1 MTTLT
6 PEQFARVKALFDRLV
21 DLPAADRKSVL
32 EKLDEAPE
40 VLAELDLLLRNT
52 LVDDAR
58 YGGPVLAAMM
68 TGEPD
73 AVGAASVLGAWTLG
87 AEIGEGGMGKVF
99 AAERSDGHYQQSAA
113 VKLLSGVASPQA
125 LRYLARERQILASL
139 SHPNI
144 ARILDGGSTPGGQ
157 PYIVMERVDGIPI
170 DRYCEQ
176 QQLPLDERL
185 RLLIEVCGAVDFA
198 HRQLIVHCD
207 LKPSNILVTTDG
219 RPILLDFGISRRLL
233 AVSSDNPDDPTG
245 PDPRPPAP
253 GTALVTSKAYTPRYA
268 SPEQFRN
275 DRVGTAT
282 DVYSLGRVLSE
293 LLGLSLDADDALAVT
308 SLPRDLG
315 AIITRATAA
324 AASERYASCAEMAAD
339 LQRYLSHRPVSARPA
354 TLAYVGGQWL
364 RRHWAWA
371 VAGLGFILT
380 IGLFS
385 WQMRHERDA
394 ALAAEQAARA
404 VTAYM
409 SSVFQAADPEI
420 AGRRDLPVSELLDAG
435 RDRLAEQLQ
444 AQPRVR
450 AELQGILGGVYQ
462 GIGRREQA
470 LALYDQA
477 LAALPADESSPLRAS
492 LLRRKAD
499 AIYHLEDFV
508 AAEPIARQALTLST
522 VLAPE
527 STEQIHSL
535 RLLGGILL
543 YQGRREEA
551 EPLLQQALHLALKL
565 TGPDS
570 TETARVRLDLG
581 RLYAYFGLGA
591 EQVIEYGSTA
601 AHALARIH
609 GTHHPLHVDAL
620 EIQALGLNL
629 ANQFDQ
635 AIPLARVV
643 SEQRIR
649 LYGENSP
656 QAGYGLY
663 TYADALASAGRNLQ
677 ALPQIERSIEI
688 QLHLAGA
695 DQLPLTAPLLL
706 RAYIETRAGLLELAL
721 TSVDRIIALHHQAD
735 ALDRMELIEA
745 HFYRARV
752 LRLLGRWEQARV
764 DGLKVLEQRSKD
776 PSTPPYWL
784 FKAQLEMVALER
796 SQGLLDAAQARLD
809 GMDHD
814 ALGADGWHHADLVL
828 ERARLDRARGRY
840 DRALEQLQAA
850 EDLLAPRLGPWHP
863 ELWLERIER
872 AEVLAAMGRSDEAQ
886 ALAGEILARA
896 APTIA
901 PDGHWARRLAQLRE

>member
-1 MTTLT
+1 MLT

-21 DLPAADRKSVL
+21 DLPAADRKAVL
-32 EKLDEAPE
+32 EKLDDAPE
-40 VLAELDLLLRNT
+40 VLAELHLLLGNT

-58 YGGPVLAAMM
+58 YAGPVLAAMLAGQPAAVS
-68 TGEPD
+68 TGT
-73 AVGAASVLGAWTLG
+73 VLGAWTLG

-99 AAERSDGHYQQSAA
+99 AAERSDGHYEQSAA
-113 VKLLSGVASPQA
+113 IKLLSGIASSQA

-144 ARILDGGSTPGGQ
+144 ARIIDGGTTPHGQ
-157 PYIVMERVDGIPI
+157 PYIVMERVDGVPI

-176 QQLPLDERL
+176 HQLPREARL
-185 RLLIEVCGAVDFA
+185 RLLIDICGAVDFA

-207 LKPSNILVTTDG
+207 LKPSNILVTADG
-219 RPILLDFGISRRLL
+219 RPMLLDFGISRRLL
-233 AVSSDNPDDPTG
+233 EGADGSAGSDGTSSTI
-245 PDPRPPAP
+245 R
-253 GTALVTSKAYTPRYA
+253 GTAQTTSKAYTPRYA
-268 SPEQFRN
+268 SPEQIRN

-282 DVYSLGRVLSE
+282 DIYSLGRVIAE
-293 LLGLSLDADDALAVT
+293 LLGVRLDDRERLDLSALPLDLAAIIALAT
-308 SLPRDLG
+308 AP
-315 AIITRATAA
+315 AA
-324 AASERYASCAEMAAD
+324 ADRYASCAALAAD
-339 LQRYLSHRPVSARPA
+339 LRRYLNDLPVSARPA
-354 TLAYVGGQWL
+354 TVVYIGTRWL
-364 RRHWAWA
+364 RRHWPWA
-371 VAGLGFILT
+371 AAGLAFVAT
-380 IGLFS
+380 IALFS
-385 WQMRHERDA
+385 WQMRNERDA
-394 ALAAEQAARA
+394 ALAAEQASRA
-404 VTAYM
+404 VTAFM

-470 LALYDQA
+470 LAQYDQA

-499 AIYHLEDFV
+499 SIYHLEDFV
-508 AAEPIARQALTLST
+508 AAEPIARQALALNTA
-522 VLAPE
+522 LAPE
-527 STEQIHSL
+527 SIEQIHSL

-543 YQGRREEA
+543 YQGQREEA
-551 EPLLQQALHLALKL
+551 EPLLQQALQLALQL

-601 AHALARIH
+601 AQALARIH

-635 AIPLARVV
+635 AIPLAGVV

-649 LYGENSP
+649 LYGEHSP

-688 QLHLAGA
+688 QQRLAGA
-695 DQLPLTAPLLL
+695 DQLALTAPLLL
-706 RAYIETRAGLLELAL
+706 RAYIETRAGLLESAL
-721 TSVDRIIALHHQAD
+721 TSVDRIIALHQQAD

-752 LRLLGRWEQARV
+752 LRLLGRWEQARI
-764 DGLKVLEQRSKD
+764 DGLQVLEQRSKD

-796 SQGLLDAAQARLD
+796 SQGLLEAAQARLD
-809 GMDHD
+809 GIDLA
-814 ALGADGWHHADLVL
+814 ALGADGWHHADLLL
-828 ERARLDRARGRY
+828 ERARLDRARGQY

-850 EDLLAPRLGPWHP
+850 EDLLKPRLGQQHP

-901 PDGHWARRLAQLRE
+901 TDGHWADRLTRLSE